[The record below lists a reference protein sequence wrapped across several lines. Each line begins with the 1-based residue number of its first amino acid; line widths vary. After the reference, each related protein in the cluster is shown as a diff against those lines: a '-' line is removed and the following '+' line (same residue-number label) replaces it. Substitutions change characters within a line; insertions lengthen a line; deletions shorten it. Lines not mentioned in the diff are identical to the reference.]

1 MRRPSLHLC
10 VSVFICGSILGCI
23 PKRGAEANRPKPYY
37 GETLPMAAVVEKIN
51 ANNSRLPT
59 LRARIDDFEAVYYDE
74 QKRRHEEVFSGLLMY
89 RAPRDV
95 LVTGG
100 KGPKP
105 RVLEIG
111 SSQDNY
117 WFAIRGVDPDTAWV
131 GRYKYLGQKCVES
144 IPVRPDLVVEV
155 LGISTINP
163 DFNQLPVP
171 VMRFNHGAD
180 AYMFVW
186 SKRSEQSDRWI
197 AVKEVWYDRA
207 TFRPKAVILFDENG
221 RVTLEAMLSK
231 PIPVETPNVD
241 RANWPTIAS
250 EYRLFFP
257 DPAGATGG
265 SRLLLRLSDP
275 ALKYKG
281 LPNDGTFRFN
291 ADVGGRIGKVIQ
303 LDEACGP

>member
-1 MRRPSLHLC
+1 MRIAP
-10 VSVFICGSILGCI
+10 VSILLASCCLVAGCH
-23 PKRGAEANRPKPYY
+23 PTPVARPKGWYT
-37 GETLPMAAVVEKIN
+37 GETEPMREVVQQIN
-51 ANNSRLPT
+51 DNNQELPT
-59 LRARIDDFEAVYYDE
+59 LWASHGYKATVVDERGKSHTFTGDGAILYRGPREMRLIGNAGVVGNVFEVGSTNDRFWLKLVPE
-74 QKRRHEEVFSGLLMY
+74 LDTMWWGHY
-89 RAPRDV
+89 RN
-95 LVTGG
+95 LG
-100 KGPKP
+100 KPCA
-105 RVLEIG
+105 
-111 SSQDNY
+111 Q
-117 WFAIRGVDPDTAWV
+117 AIP
-131 GRYKYLGQKCVES
+131 L
-144 IPVRPDLVVEV
+144 RPDLVVEV
-155 LGISTINP
+155 LGVSTINP

-186 SKRSEQSDRWI
+186 NKRSEQNDRWI

-231 PIPVETPNVD
+231 PIQVDAPNTD
-241 RANWPTIAS
+241 RAAWPTIAS

-257 DPAGATGG
+257 DPPGNQGGGG

-291 ADVGGRIGKVIQ
+291 REAGDGVAKVIQ
-303 LDEACGP
+303 LDEACAP

>member
-1 MRRPSLHLC
+1 
-10 VSVFICGSILGCI
+10 
-23 PKRGAEANRPKPYY
+23 
-37 GETLPMAAVVEKIN
+37 MAAVVERIN
-51 ANNSRLPT
+51 ANNSRLTT
-59 LRARIDDFEAVYYDE
+59 LRARIKDFEAVYFDE
-74 QKRRHEEVFSGLLMY
+74 EKHRHEEIFSGLLFY

-100 KGPKP
+100 KGPSP

-111 SSQDNY
+111 SNQDQY
-117 WFAIRGVDPDTAWV
+117 WFAIREYDPNTAWI
-131 GRYKYLGQKCVES
+131 GRYKYLGSKCAQP
-144 IPVRPDLVVEV
+144 IPIRPDLVVEV

-180 AYMFVW
+180 AYMFIW
-186 SKRSEQSDRWI
+186 NKRSESNDRWV

-207 TFRPKAVILFDENG
+207 TFAPKAVVLFDENG
-221 RVTLEAMLSK
+221 RVTLEAMLSNHV
-231 PIPVETPNVD
+231 PVDVPNIAAD
-241 RANWPTIAS
+241 QRPRIAS

-257 DPAGATGG
+257 ESG
-265 SRLLLRLSDP
+265 SRLLLRLSEP
-275 ALKYKG
+275 ALKNKG

-291 ADVGGRIGKVIQ
+291 PSAGGGVAKVFQ